1 MATNFQSGFLY
12 RAGFTEQELLDLRTQ
27 AKEDL
32 IASGPES
39 ITSWSVNGNTVNKRP
54 EMTVAE
60 WLEEIQHS
68 LILTDPEV
76 YGDRQQTDMTTAAFP
91 GRFT

>member
-1 MATNFQSGFLY
+1 MATGFAKGFLY
-12 RAGFTEQELLDLRTQ
+12 RSGFTEAELLSLRTQ

-39 ITSWSVNGNTVNKRP
+39 ITSWSDNGTTVNKRP

-60 WLEEIQHS
+60 WLEEINAS
-68 LILTDPEV
+68 LALTDPAT
-76 YGDRQQTDMTTAAFP
+76 YAGLIQTDTTTAAFP
-91 GRFT
+91 QRFN